1 MKKWGYILHLKVPH
15 PSSLAEAQPASSKD
29 HDTGF
34 GDSRDALAQL

>member
-1 MKKWGYILHLKVPH
+1 METNGDIFSISRFQESIL
-15 PSSLAEAQPASSKD
+15 EAQPASSKD